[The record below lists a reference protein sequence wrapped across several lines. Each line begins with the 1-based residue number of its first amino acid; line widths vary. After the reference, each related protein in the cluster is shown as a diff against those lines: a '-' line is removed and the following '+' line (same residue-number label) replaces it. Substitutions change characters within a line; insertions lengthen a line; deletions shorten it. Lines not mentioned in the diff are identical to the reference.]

1 MNAIRLAFFV
11 TALLASLAVSAG
23 QPDSIAVAPDPS
35 PRADET
41 WEPLPLG
48 VGLRVWIDPETG
60 RFREPTRQEALA
72 AAESAR
78 ASKNKSIEGLE
89 VEYRADGSKHVDLQD
104 RFMHSLRVSVSPDG
118 TTSFNCTD
126 RDHDHDTPA
135 TAQPAPAD
143 R

>member
-1 MNAIRLAFFV
+1 MHVIRLAFLAAA
-11 TALLASLAVSAG
+11 TLAALTVAAR
-23 QPDSIAVAPDPS
+23 QPDSIPS
-35 PRADET
+35 PRERAPEVDAA

-60 RFREPTRQEALA
+60 RFREPTKQEALA

-78 ASKNKSIEGLE
+78 ASRNKSIEGLE
-89 VEYRADGSKHVDLQD
+89 VEYRADGSKHVNLQD
-104 RFMHSLRVSVSPDG
+104 RFMHSLRVIVSPDG
-118 TTSFNCTD
+118 TATFSCTD
-126 RDHDHDTPA
+126 RDHDHAQPA